1 MRHLFR
7 LTICVLLSASQFL
20 ANVVYAEEEPF
31 TIYDIKA
38 DRHLVH
44 LVLSGDIRFNF
55 SRAALEALDN
65 GLPLTL
71 ITEVELAIPNEW
83 IWDHTVW
90 KKLFVHEIQ
99 YHALSQQYLVKGIQA
114 GFPRAYL
121 TRSSALQ
128 ALGKIENLEIREL
141 AGLHRD
147 KSYVIRVRTGLD
159 SEALPVP
166 LRPLTYLS
174 DSWRLQGDWEKI
186 YWRSPVGKDAD
197 LQ

>member
-1 MRHLFR
+1 M
-7 LTICVLLSASQFL
+7 TICLLLSVSQL
-20 ANVVYAEEEPF
+20 PANIVCAEEEPF
-31 TIYDIKA
+31 AVYNIKA
-38 DRHLVH
+38 GRHRVH
-44 LVLSGDIRFNF
+44 LILSGDIRFNF

-71 ITEVELAIPNEW
+71 ITEVELAVPNEW
-83 IWDHTVW
+83 LWDRAVW
-90 KKLFVHEIQ
+90 KKSFVHEIQ

-141 AGLHRD
+141 ARLHRD
-147 KSYVIRVRTGLD
+147 KSYVIRVRSGLN

-174 DSWRLQGDWEKI
+174 DSWRLRGDWEKI

-197 LQ
+197 SR